1 MGESVD
7 EYRAR
12 VLNRHLICEALVNNF
27 ITNYFFGSI
36 SFSTVFKNLVLDS
49 LMFRRKINILETIF
63 DNRMYNEQ
71 IRSQYSNLK
80 IEKGRIVSVKKKN
93 GEELTTA
100 KLIKKLELINTIR
113 NHLVHNLV
121 MDSSTI
127 KKVFPDY
134 RKRIITDMNYRGDKV
149 KFENADNYILE
160 FFFTLAHKKL
170 KVSKK

>member
-1 MGESVD
+1 
-7 EYRAR
+7 
-12 VLNRHLICEALVNNF
+12 
-27 ITNYFFGSI
+27 
-36 SFSTVFKNLVLDS
+36 
-49 LMFRRKINILETIF
+49 
-63 DNRMYNEQ
+63 MYNEQ